1 MATNPFHG
9 KPINELLELLE
20 AQEPGSIRHEQL
32 KMELTIQNARQ
43 VTTSV
48 EHLRESFEKN
58 AQSNDRLSN
67 KLYWLNVILTAATVL
82 GTCAA
87 IFQVWK

>member
-1 MATNPFHG
+1 MAVNPFQG

-20 AQEPGSIRHEQL
+20 TQEPGTVRHEQL

-43 VTTSV
+43 VTGSV

-58 AQSNDRLSN
+58 AESNDRLAN
-67 KLYWLNVILTAATVL
+67 KLYWLNVILTTATVL
-82 GTCAA
+82 GTLAA
-87 IFQVWK
+87 IYQVWK